1 MAGTPK
7 INFYEYITKSP
18 LVNIIRSHYNIVMI
32 ENIVKQ
38 AGKFLLKNNLTVAV
52 AESCTGGL
60 TSSLLTKIPG
70 SSKYFIL
77 GIVAYHNRSK
87 IRILKV
93 PASLLIKKGAV
104 SQEVAV
110 RMAKSVRNLAKTD
123 FGIGITGI
131 AGPGGEVPT
140 KPVGTVFIALASKN
154 KATCKKFFFLGNR
167 SMVRKKAALKSLELL
182 TQILQ

>member
-7 INFYEYITKSP
+7 INFYKYTTKSP

-38 AGKFLLKNNLTVAV
+38 VDKFLLKNKLTVAV

-60 TSSLLTKIPG
+60 TSNLLTQIPG

-77 GIVAYHNRSK
+77 GIIAYHNSAK
-87 IRILKV
+87 IKILKI
-93 PASLLIKKGAV
+93 PASLIIKKGAV
-104 SQEVAV
+104 SQEIAV
-110 RMAKSVRNLAKTD
+110 RMAKSVRILAKTD

-131 AGPGGEVPT
+131 AGPTGAT
-140 KPVGTVFIALASKN
+140 AAKPVGTVFIALVSKN
-154 KATCKKFFFLGNR
+154 KIICRKFNFAGRRLSVKKL
-167 SMVRKKAALKSLELL
+167 AAVKSLQLL
-182 TQILQ
+182 ITL